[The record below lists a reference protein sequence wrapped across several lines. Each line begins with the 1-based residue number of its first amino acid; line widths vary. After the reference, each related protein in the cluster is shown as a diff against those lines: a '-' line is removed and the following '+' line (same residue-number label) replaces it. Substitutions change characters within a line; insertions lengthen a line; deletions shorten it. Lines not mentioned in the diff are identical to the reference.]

1 MSDVSIRWIFGPSVR
16 TGTAETERAPRSVE
30 NHGSLGRI
38 HGFVGLSISVS
49 KRPSRCIGAIFF
61 KSALDF
67 AFLFMERLIF

>member
-30 NHGSLGRI
+30 RSLGRI